1 MRVIFQAICFMLN
14 IHLIYIS
21 ISPSPPCSCHSTLKE
36 NFLLDINWLVPLKH
50 ATGSVFLELVLSHS
64 TNGSSKREIS
74 IEIDSLLHILQH
86 HHHIAIFEKFFNFFK
101 KLARRIMEK
110 FLFAFPLEIGAYMAA
125 AMTISINSLI
135 IAANIKLLGYT
146 SASSGN
152 VYYNIAN
159 ICAGLLLI
167 SGARWVRIFL
177 RCLNF

>member
-1 MRVIFQAICFMLN
+1 
-14 IHLIYIS
+14 
-21 ISPSPPCSCHSTLKE
+21 
-36 NFLLDINWLVPLKH
+36 
-50 ATGSVFLELVLSHS
+50 
-64 TNGSSKREIS
+64 
-74 IEIDSLLHILQH
+74 
-86 HHHIAIFEKFFNFFK
+86 
-101 KLARRIMEK
+101 MEK

-125 AMTISINSLI
+125 AMTIAINSLI

-167 SGARWVRIFL
+167 SGARWVRIFS